1 MKHALAVSMLALA
14 SFSPGV
20 VAAQEGSDPS
30 TIRLQNGFDPIGAE
44 VHHLDADGR
53 DVYFIDEGPR
63 DGRPVVFIGG
73 QGTSLEAF
81 QLTEFARTSREALGL
96 RVISVERNGF
106 GDSPFDRNLGYA
118 DYVNEVLA
126 VLDHLQVGEFALM
139 AISGGGAYAAHL
151 ASTVPD
157 RVISLHL
164 GAASPSTLP
173 TRSDRNCEK
182 SFAEARA
189 DALRWTHNPQM
200 WWGVPGSPV
209 LVIPGW
215 QDRAY
220 ADATRSFYVAGQMG
234 DPSALAHENL
244 LPCSEDAVVDA
255 SLITSPAYLYW
266 GEVDTAVPVAAME
279 QWQEALPNIA
289 RATIYPDEGHTVQY
303 RHWVQIMADM
313 AGHGDYTVVC
323 RNGETQLVASDEV
336 TADDQL
342 DLCAWYQ
349 AD

>member
-1 MKHALAVSMLALA
+1 MKYAFAVSTLALA
-14 SFSPGV
+14 SFMPGMTT
-20 VAAQEGSDPS
+20 AQDGPDPS
-30 TIRLQNGFDPIGAE
+30 TIQLQNDFDHIGAE
-44 VHHLDADGR
+44 VHHLDAEGR
-53 DVYFIDEGPR
+53 DVFFIDEGPR

-96 RVISVERNGF
+96 RVISVERNGL
-106 GDSPFDRNLGYA
+106 GDSPFDPSLGYT

-126 VLDHLQVGEFALM
+126 VLDHLGISDFALM

-157 RVISLHL
+157 RVMSLHL

-173 TRSDRNCEK
+173 TRSERDCDK
-182 SFAEARA
+182 TFAVARA

-200 WWGVPGSPV
+200 WWGVPGSPMLEV
-209 LVIPGW
+209 PGW

-244 LPCSEDAVVDA
+244 LPCSENAVVDA

-266 GEVDTAVPVAAME
+266 GEADTSVPVAAME
-279 QWQEALPNIA
+279 QWVEALPNVA

-303 RHWVQIMADM
+303 RHWAQVMADM
-313 AGHGDYTVVC
+313 AGYSDYTVVC
-323 RNGETQLVASDEV
+323 RDGETQLVASDEV
-336 TADDQL
+336 DADDQL

-349 AD
+349 VD